1 MNLGTL
7 KENDFLPVILMPYK
21 ILKIYEDNFKL
32 KIYAD
37 DANLILNY
45 TTSLYIGL
53 SKYQKT
59 IKRYLARNKYIH
71 LGKHLVNRIQSSSL
85 HPRIS

>member
-1 MNLGTL
+1 MRTL
-7 KENDFLPVILMPYK
+7 KNDTNLFAVMPYK
-21 ILKIYEDNFKL
+21 ILKIYENNFKL
-32 KIYAD
+32 KIYED
-37 DANLILNY
+37 DVNLILNY

-71 LGKHLVNRIQSSSL
+71 LGKYLVNRIQSSL